1 MNEISEKINQ
11 IEEDDDE
18 NCRTKPCEMDSGLS
32 SVNTLGLIW
41 WLQKEKYKSMLQTV
55 IPVIGVEK
63 SDN

>member
-18 NCRTKPCEMDSGLS
+18 NCRTKPFEMDSGLS

-41 WLQKEKYKSMLQTV
+41 WLKKDKY
-55 IPVIGVEK
+55 I
-63 SDN
+63 